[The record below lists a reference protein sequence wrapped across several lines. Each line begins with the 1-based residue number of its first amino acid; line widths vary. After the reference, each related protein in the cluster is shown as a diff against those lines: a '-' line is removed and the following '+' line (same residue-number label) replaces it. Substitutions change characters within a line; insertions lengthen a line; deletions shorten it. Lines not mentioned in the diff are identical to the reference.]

1 MPLELE
7 TEASAIAGCTTSSG
21 SMPAPT
27 DAAAAL
33 GALRGAADGTKAG
46 ATKMAASR
54 RRGRKDEL
62 RAISPDKGNLQ
73 AGLAWAQLLFLR
85 PRPKHSKMP
94 SWWLEAESCRCTR
107 L

>member
-1 MPLELE
+1 
-7 TEASAIAGCTTSSG
+7 
-21 SMPAPT
+21 MPAAA

-62 RAISPDKGNLQ
+62 RAISPDKRSL
-73 AGLAWAQLLFLR
+73 
-85 PRPKHSKMP
+85 P
-94 SWWLEAESCRCTR
+94 S
-107 L
+107 